1 MVLLTS
7 AIILQIINNSL
18 FDNITEYQMSFK
30 GSWKTGLNAGGWL
43 ECESFYQ
50 NPQFLITL
58 HTDGEIF
65 FFKT

>member
-1 MVLLTS
+1 
-7 AIILQIINNSL
+7 
-18 FDNITEYQMSFK
+18 MSFK

-58 HTDGEIF
+58 HTDGEIV